1 MNIFLV
7 GFMGSGKSTLGKK
20 IASRLN
26 FLFID
31 MDIEIEK
38 QEKKSVQ
45 EIFQSQGEQN
55 FRAIETTWLQK
66 FAEKNVVVATGGGA
80 PCSEN
85 NLQLI
90 QKKGITIYLKSS
102 PENLT
107 NRLFQAKNTRPLI
120 NQFKQDKNELLNF
133 VQTKLAEREPFYFKS
148 DLVIDSLDMNAEK
161 LDELVKSIVE
171 TIEYRASKF

>member
-31 MDIEIEK
+31 MDVEIEK

-45 EIFQSQGEQN
+45 EIFQLQGEQH
-55 FRAIETTWLQK
+55 FRAIETDWLKK
-66 FAEKNVVVATGGGA
+66 FENKNAVVATGGGA

-90 QKKGITIYLKSS
+90 QQKGITTYLKSS

-107 NRLFQAKNTRPLI
+107 NRLFQAKNSRPLI
-120 NQFKQDKNELLNF
+120 NQFKHDKNELLHF

-148 DLVIDSLDMNAEK
+148 DLIFDSLDINAEK
-161 LDELVKSIVE
+161 LDEIVKSIVE
-171 TIEYRASKF
+171 TIAKRISKV